1 VAYLA
6 GQLAANSEG
15 GATTLDNTAL
25 LVLNDMNEGDF
36 HDVRSLPVL
45 ILGSCGGFFKNG
57 TCVQL
62 QSNAPNNQLL
72 TSVCH
77 AMGLM
82 VPNVGDTYTGDLDGV
97 LKA

>member
-1 VAYLA
+1 
-6 GQLAANSEG
+6 
-15 GATTLDNTAL
+15 
-25 LVLNDMNEGDF
+25 
-36 HDVRSLPVL
+36 L

-62 QSNAPNNQLL
+62 PSNAPNNQLL
-72 TSVCH
+72 TSMCH

-82 VPNVGDTYTGDLDGV
+82 VPSVGDTYTGDLDGA